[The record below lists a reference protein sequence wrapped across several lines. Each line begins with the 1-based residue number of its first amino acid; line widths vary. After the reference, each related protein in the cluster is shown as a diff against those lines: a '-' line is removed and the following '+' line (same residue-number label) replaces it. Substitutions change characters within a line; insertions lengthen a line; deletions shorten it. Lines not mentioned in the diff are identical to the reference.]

1 MAPDEELKDPSKA
14 IILKGR
20 VFDRKCEPM
29 SNVIVDV
36 WHAGLPN
43 TNYTFPPEKL
53 WYRGR
58 TFTTEVTFT
67 NLVVF
72 FIYLKYMVYAFL
84 TVCNKNH

>member
-1 MAPDEELKDPSKA
+1 MA

-20 VFDRKCEPM
+20 VFDRKCEP
-29 SNVIVDV
+29 IAKARVDV